1 MCVPYLYG
9 VLHLTTPGPFGPDTW
24 FGLFVLVCLCS
35 LYCFSLPD
43 GILLVSHWAKHMP
56 RLYSFV
62 TVVGYW
68 NDDVVEC
75 FKGGSSGV
83 G

>member
-1 MCVPYLYG
+1 VFCILRLLALLALIRG
-9 VLHLTTPGPFGPDTW
+9 LGCLS
-24 FGLFVLVCLCS
+24 LFVSVR
-35 LYCFSLPD
+35 YTVFSLPD